1 MQIRKRMNE
10 MNQAV
15 EKLLAIARAEIGV
28 KESPAGSNK
37 VKYNTWFYGR
47 EVSGSSY
54 AWCAVFVCWCFQQ
67 AGLRS
72 LIKITG
78 GCTTMMNWYKQNG
91 QTIDPKSA
99 QPGDLVF
106 YQFDT
111 DAYADHIGIVESVT
125 KDGVVAIEGNTS
137 LNSNDNGGAVMRRSC
152 KWSRIMAVARPKWP
166 EDESKEENGMTN
178 EEIKALVQTKVTAAM
193 QEVTANIAKAVKE
206 AMPVETVYHSVSDV
220 PEWYRSE
227 IKALVDSGALKGDSG
242 GDLRLGEEM
251 CRVLVVIS
259 RMMN

>member
-1 MQIRKRMNE
+1 
-10 MNQAV
+10 MNQAI
-15 EKLLAIARAEIGV
+15 EKLLGIARAEIGV

-37 VKYNTWFYGR
+37 VKYNTWYYGK

-54 AWCAVFVCWCFQQ
+54 AWCAVFVCWCFAQ

-106 YQFDT
+106 YQFDRDT
-111 DAYADHIGIVESVT
+111 YADHIGIVESVT
-125 KDGVVAIEGNTS
+125 RDGVVAIEGNTS
-137 LNSNDNGGAVMRRSC
+137 LTSNDNGGAVMRRTR
-152 KWSRIMAVARPKWP
+152 KWSQIMAVARPKWP

-178 EEIKALVQTKVTAAM
+178 EEIKALVRSEVTEAMKDVTA
-193 QEVTANIAKAVKE
+193 TIAAAVKE
-206 AMPVETVYHSVSDV
+206 AMPVEAVYHSAEEV
-220 PEWYRSE
+220 PEWYRAE
-227 IKALVDSGALKGDSG
+227 IKALVDKGALKGDSG
-242 GDLRLGEEM
+242 GDLRLSEEM
-251 CRVLVVIS
+251 CRVLVVVS
-259 RMMN
+259 RMLAE

>member
-1 MQIRKRMNE
+1 
-10 MNQAV
+10 MNQAI

-37 VKYNTWFYGR
+37 VKYNTWYYGR

-54 AWCAVFVCWCFQQ
+54 AWCAVFVCWCFVQ

-78 GCTTMMNWYKQNG
+78 GCTTMMNWFKGNG

-99 QPGDLVF
+99 QPRDLVF

-111 DAYADHIGIVESVT
+111 DSYADHIGIVESVT

-137 LNSNDNGGAVMRRSC
+137 LSSNDNGGAVMRRSR
-152 KWSRIMAVARPKWP
+152 KWSQIMAVARPAWP
-166 EDESKEENGMTN
+166 EDKKEENGMTN
-178 EEIKALVQTKVTAAM
+178 EEIKALVKSEVTEAM
-193 QEVTANIAKAVKE
+193 KEVTANIAKAVKE
-206 AMPVETVYHSVSDV
+206 AMPVETVYHSVSEV
-220 PEWYRSE
+220 PEWYRAE
-227 IKALVDSGALKGDSG
+227 IEALVDKGALKGDSS
-242 GDLRLGEEM
+242 GDLRLSEEM